1 MTAGAL
7 TACQNVTL
15 MTVSAIAIL
24 WTIPET
30 GFSSILTGPIFLL
43 IALSALFSVLMKVLF
58 YIATTHLTVNRL
70 SVFMQMVLLIQV
82 FIDIELLGA
91 TFLPI

>member
-1 MTAGAL
+1 
-7 TACQNVTL
+7 
-15 MTVSAIAIL
+15 
-24 WTIPET
+24 
-30 GFSSILTGPIFLL
+30 
-43 IALSALFSVLMKVLF
+43 MKVLF
-58 YIATTHLTVNRL
+58 FIATTHLTVNRL